1 MLSGEPLHS
10 ALLRH
15 TPGDRI
21 GREGRGGG
29 GVEQPP
35 APSPQSYSYSSSAV
49 QAEPGAPPCRAP
61 QLPDILECHLLC
73 QGVLPL

>member
-1 MLSGEPLHS
+1 MLNGEPLHS

-29 GVEQPP
+29 VEQPP
-35 APSPQSYSYSSSAV
+35 APSPQSYSNSSSAV

-61 QLPDILECHLLC
+61 QLPDILECYLHC
-73 QGVLPL
+73 QGVFPL